1 MLSLIVMSRTVTKFA
16 RATFALAEIT
26 IVVTVIALL
35 AATAV
40 PGFFVRQNL
49 GSQRR

>member
-1 MLSLIVMSRTVTKFA
+1 MSFVATKFA

-26 IVVTVIALL
+26 IVVTIIALL

-49 GSQRR
+49 GSQPR

>member
-1 MLSLIVMSRTVTKFA
+1 MLSVIVMSLAVTKFA

-26 IVVTVIALL
+26 IVVTIIALL

-40 PGFFVRQNL
+40 PAFFVRQNP
-49 GSQRR
+49 GSQPR